1 MRVIM
6 LGTGAALVDPDR
18 NHSSILITVRERN
31 YLFDCGHGATHQL
44 MRAGID
50 PVDIDVIFLSHLH
63 FDHIADFPYFMLST
77 WIFGRQAVP
86 LVIGPPA
93 TQNFV
98 RHLFADGA
106 FAKDIEA
113 RAQYPQRQQN
123 LHVLRPDIRECKP
136 GLVHEDD
143 LVKVSA
149 CYVEHIPRE
158 ISPCFGLRMDTVD
171 GQSVVF
177 SGDTSPC
184 DRLIELARDCD
195 LLIHE
200 CTFPQQAIDFR
211 SKAGIGT
218 WAHQPAGPWQ
228 DRRCRSCQV
237 AGRHPFRPFRHH
249 QPGPEKTSGQ
259 AHAGRPGGA
268 AIHGRRGHRYPPDL
282 QGAVAD
288 GARPDADRF
297 VGQARI
303 EPT

>member
-93 TQNFV
+93 TQDFV

-113 RAQYPQRQQN
+113 RTQYPQRRQN
-123 LHVLRPDIRECKP
+123 LHVLRPHIRECKP

-218 WAHQPAGPWQ
+218 WAHTSPQ
-228 DRRCRSCQV
+228 DL
-237 AGRHPFRPFRHH
+237 G
-249 QPGPEKTSGQ
+249 K
-259 AHAGRPGGA
+259 
-268 AIHGRRGHRYPPDL
+268 I
-282 QGAVAD
+282 AVA
-288 GARPDADRF
+288 ARAKSLVATHFGHFDTTNPVLKKHLAKHMPPGL
-297 VGQARI
+297 VGPKFMEEVVTDIRRTYKGPLQMARDLMRI
-303 EPT
+303 DV